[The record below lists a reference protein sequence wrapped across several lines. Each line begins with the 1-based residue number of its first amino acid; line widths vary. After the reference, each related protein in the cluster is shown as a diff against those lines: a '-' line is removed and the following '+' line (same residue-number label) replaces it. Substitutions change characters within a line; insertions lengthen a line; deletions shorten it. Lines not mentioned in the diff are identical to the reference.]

1 MIFVSDAAQFER
13 IAGHLRAKIATKYG
27 TKRIKINIYN
37 NFKTGSKKRQSFTGC
52 LFFFYTQFW
61 KTFIFEDFLQSF

>member
-27 TKRIKINIYN
+27 TKRIKINIYY
-37 NFKTGSKKRQSFTGC
+37 NFKTGSKCKAASTKGEVAFCFIPVGYCQ
-52 LFFFYTQFW
+52 
-61 KTFIFEDFLQSF
+61 TF